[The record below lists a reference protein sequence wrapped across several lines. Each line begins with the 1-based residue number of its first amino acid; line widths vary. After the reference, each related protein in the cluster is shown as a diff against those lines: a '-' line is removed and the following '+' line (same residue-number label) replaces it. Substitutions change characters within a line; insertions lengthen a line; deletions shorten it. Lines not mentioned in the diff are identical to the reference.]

1 MNKNL
6 RIYTDGG
13 CWNNTGEGAWAF
25 VVTENGHAIY
35 SNSGRAAN
43 TTNNKMELQAMIE
56 AIAWLDRPVDSVVVV
71 SDSQYCINGITQ
83 WVHGWVEKNW
93 MTYDKKPVKN
103 REQWELLYFLAHK
116 WIHTNIEFKWVK
128 GHSGNKYNEVADALC
143 SEAIASFKT
152 RPRSEDDLKL
162 NTYPHLYVKPPPIK
176 LMKFGK

>member
-1 MNKNL
+1 MTHDL

-25 VVTENGHAIY
+25 VVTEHGQEIY
-35 SNSGRAAN
+35 SNSSRVAN

-56 AIAWLDRPVDSVVVV
+56 AIAWLDRPVNSVVVV

-83 WVHGWVEKNW
+83 WVHGWIEKHW
-93 MTYDKKPVKN
+93 ITYDKKPVKN

-128 GHSGNKYNEVADALC
+128 GHSGQKFNEMADQLC
-143 SEAIASFKT
+143 TDAIATFKT
-152 RPRSEDDLKL
+152 RPWTEEDLKV
-162 NTYPHLYVKPPPIK
+162 NTYPHLFVKPPPIK
-176 LMKFGK
+176 LMNFGK